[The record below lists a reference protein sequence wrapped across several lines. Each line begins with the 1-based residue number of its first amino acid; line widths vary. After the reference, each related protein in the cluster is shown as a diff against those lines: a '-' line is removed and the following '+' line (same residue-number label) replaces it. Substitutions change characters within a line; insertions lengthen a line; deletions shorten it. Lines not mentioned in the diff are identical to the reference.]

1 MEQINRKAQSTAEMM
16 VDANKLDAVQSM
28 IELENEHLEQG
39 QDAFKILVTDENG
52 KVLYK
57 TKQAQEEQINLHNT
71 IRNATS
77 FAINYSNNNDM
88 MKDLEKSLLLSHLLQ

>member
-39 QDAFKILVTDENG
+39 
-52 KVLYK
+52 
-57 TKQAQEEQINLHNT
+57 
-71 IRNATS
+71 R
-77 FAINYSNNNDM
+77 M
-88 MKDLEKSLLLSHLLQ
+88 LLKY